1 MIRPTDE
8 ERHIQSLQKT
18 SANVKEEFLEQIEEL
33 KIFIFN
39 RIKPIRMQAVSLK
52 SQDYL
57 ILANS
62 YIQAINRGS
71 IPTINDAWT
80 EIVEN

>member
-1 MIRPTDE
+1 M
-8 ERHIQSLQKT
+8 
-18 SANVKEEFLEQIEEL
+18 A
-33 KIFIFN
+33 
-39 RIKPIRMQAVSLK
+39 LK

-62 YIQAINRGS
+62 YIQSINKGS

-80 EIVEN
+80 EVVENQLKQALNKATRGY